1 MMSSQ
6 HMSKGTNFFLQPWD
20 KNKDSTFI
28 DQSLARAIGRSYS
41 KALCAEWEK
50 YRSRKNQ
57 SIARNSSPYRKV
69 KNNRQLR
76 ERQLLLDKLL
86 GNLIPIS
93 TANINAN
100 SKCATISLGL
110 RPDNISATCELK
122 NTLQIFAW
130 ILLMPG
136 FLQEIYVP
144 MRISPHAVERV
155 IQRAGVVD
163 LPVNQAD
170 MQAINAEFADMLPLA
185 ALAIDVMKNLAKT
198 TSDEEAENLTMLL
211 PSAHGLFIASW
222 CPEISSLLVRT
233 FIDSKKLNPAQV
245 QAVNELRSIT
255 DINVAPLLVDTMIPG
270 WFRFDKTSSYE
281 TITQAWKH
289 FAWRFDIDRLHPGM
303 SDIAWSQ

>member
-6 HMSKGTNFFLQPWD
+6 HVSTDTNFFLQPWD
-20 KNKDSTFI
+20 KNKESPFI

-110 RPDNISATCELK
+110 RPDNLSNASEFK
-122 NTLQIFAW
+122 NTLQVFAW

-163 LPVNQAD
+163 LPVSQAD

-185 ALAIDVMKNLAKT
+185 ALAIDVMKNLAKNA
-198 TSDEEAENLTMLL
+198 SDEEAKNLTMLL

-222 CPEISSLLVRT
+222 CPEIGSLLVRT

-255 DINVAPLLVDTMIPG
+255 DFNLAPLLVDTMIPG
-270 WFRFDKTSSYE
+270 WFRFDKTASYE

>member
-1 MMSSQ
+1 
-6 HMSKGTNFFLQPWD
+6 
-20 KNKDSTFI
+20 
-28 DQSLARAIGRSYS
+28 
-41 KALCAEWEK
+41 
-50 YRSRKNQ
+50 
-57 SIARNSSPYRKV
+57 
-69 KNNRQLR
+69 
-76 ERQLLLDKLL
+76 
-86 GNLIPIS
+86 
-93 TANINAN
+93 
-100 SKCATISLGL
+100 
-110 RPDNISATCELK
+110 
-122 NTLQIFAW
+122 
-130 ILLMPG
+130 
-136 FLQEIYVP
+136 

-155 IQRAGVVD
+155 IQRSGVVD
-163 LPVNQAD
+163 LPVSQAD

-198 TSDEEAENLTMLL
+198 SSDEEAENLTMLL

-303 SDIAWSQ
+303 SDIAWNQ